1 MVATAHHL
9 LIMETAFHLRW
20 AVDLYRWNHRV
31 VSLASSMIVMMRLPI
46 SCVSCTAM
54 SCHAPAVSIAK
65 DTRYDCWPNLLSTF
79 WQKCSRWQLM
89 AHFWRGRF
97 QYILIQIGCEK
108 FAFGR
113 VWLLGQIFRLV
124 NSDQSKISAIQLRIV
139 LSWIWNYGW
148 ITKMWL
154 KFAYNNK
161 QVQDNASWTRHKLIG
176 NKQKIGTRHS

>member
-9 LIMETAFHLRW
+9 LIMETAFHLWW

-31 VSLASSMIVMMRLPI
+31 VSLASSMIVVMRLPI
-46 SCVSCTAM
+46 SRVSCTAM

-113 VWLLGQIFRLV
+113 IRSFRLV
-124 NSDQSKISAIQLRIV
+124 NSDQSKISAIYYSASNSFVVDMELW
-139 LSWIWNYGW
+139 LNYKNVAK
-148 ITKMWL
+148 ICLQQQT
-154 KFAYNNK
+154 
-161 QVQDNASWTRHKLIG
+161 NAR
-176 NKQKIGTRHS
+176 QR

>member
-46 SCVSCTAM
+46 FCVSCTAM

-113 VWLLGQIFRLV
+113 VWLLGRIFRLV
-124 NSDQSKISAIQLRIV
+124 NSDQSKISAIYYSASNSFVMDMELW
-139 LSWIWNYGW
+139 LNY
-148 ITKMWL
+148 KNV
-154 KFAYNNK
+154 A
-161 QVQDNASWTRHKLIG
+161 
-176 NKQKIGTRHS
+176 KICLQQQTSARQC